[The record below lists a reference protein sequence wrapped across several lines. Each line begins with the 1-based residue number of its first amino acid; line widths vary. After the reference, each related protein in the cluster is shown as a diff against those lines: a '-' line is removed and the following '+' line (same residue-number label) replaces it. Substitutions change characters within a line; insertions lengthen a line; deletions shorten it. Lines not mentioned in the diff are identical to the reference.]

1 MLESVTKLQKQEVFF
16 CHIKGPPKRFTN
28 YYVEGAPSFA
38 TLIET
43 TNLLQ
48 EQKIYLEAITN
59 PQWKDWQLAMEDEHK
74 SLFHNH
80 IWILINL
87 RLGKNAILFVFHL
100 KTNPNGEIARYK
112 AWVVAKGSS
121 QLYGIDHDGTI
132 SPVVQYD
139 SIRIVLVIVIIED
152 FELTQFD
159 IKIAYLYVNLKEEI
173 YMC

>member
-1 MLESVTKLQKQEVFF
+1 
-16 CHIKGPPKRFTN
+16 
-28 YYVEGAPSFA
+28 
-38 TLIET
+38 
-43 TNLLQ
+43 
-48 EQKIYLEAITN
+48 
-59 PQWKDWQLAMEDEHK
+59 
-74 SLFHNH
+74 
-80 IWILINL
+80 
-87 RLGKNAILFVFHL
+87 
-100 KTNPNGEIARYK
+100 
-112 AWVVAKGSS
+112 VVAKGSS